1 MDTLRSEE
9 AGAKLNVRNYGRVT
23 NMVRMIPSGICWPRP
38 SVIQDYLTIFCFFS
52 FLGGPWFQR
61 KLRGD

>member
-23 NMVRMIPSGICWPRP
+23 NMVRMIPAEILPAPASSDPRL
-38 SVIQDYLTIFCFFS
+38 SDNLLSLV
-52 FLGGPWFQR
+52 
-61 KLRGD
+61 